1 MKQVQALIAQQK
13 ADRNPGYRIGE
24 FLIDHSI
31 VLEYL
36 EAQLQ
41 AYLDAV
47 RADRA
52 EAAKFARHF
61 LKRGNTPFENVVAE
75 AVADLESKGEY
86 NWRGRTVRPYP
97 GHGYTV
103 TGNDQ
108 YDTIVA
114 ALEAIRDGE
123 V

>member
-1 MKQVQALIAQQK
+1 MKHVQALMTQQK
-13 ADRNPGYRIGE
+13 ADKNPGYRIGE
-24 FLIDHSI
+24 FLIDHSNS
-31 VLEYL
+31 LEYL
-36 EAQLQ
+36 EAHLQ

-75 AVADLESKGEY
+75 AVADLESKGRY
-86 NWRGRTVRPYP
+86 TWRGLTVEAVT
-97 GHGYTV
+97 GGYTI
-103 TGNDQ
+103 TGHDH